1 MKRTL
6 MMLVAVLALTAV
18 ASVQAADVKVEI
30 KERDAAQNLVPAQNI
45 KYSIANSDGAVVVDG
60 EGSDIAFNAAEG
72 NYELTVEQAAEQVRY
87 GSAVMAVPAEGDIF
101 IYEITDAGLVLIEE
115 DDDDKAGVILGDA
128 APSVVPQPVALAQPM
143 PCVPAL
149 PPQGIPTMTAGG
161 NWGVLALVG
170 ALVATAVALGVDDDC
185 PCCVTPVQR

>member
-6 MMLVAVLALTAV
+6 MMLVAVLAMAAV
-18 ASVQAADVKVEI
+18 ASVQAADVQVEL
-30 KERDAAQNLVPAQNI
+30 KNRDAAQNLVPAQNV
-45 KYSIANSDGAVVVDG
+45 KYSIANADG
-60 EGSDIAFNAAEG
+60 EIVMDGDGSEIAFSAPEG
-72 NYELTVEQAAEQVRY
+72 HYEITVEQAKGDDQPRY
-87 GSAVMAVPAEGDIF
+87 GSAVMNVPPQGDLF

-115 DDDDKAGVILGDA
+115 DDDDKAAVIVNGPA
-128 APSVVPQPVALAQPM
+128 TIPNIPAMPAQPV
-143 PCVPAL
+143 PCL

-161 NWGVLALVG
+161 NWGVLALIG